1 MSEFNETCHLEAE
14 TQQAGVELLRTAGAT
29 GFVLPPENG
38 WVTIVPG
45 AGEPVGPITRLAE
58 GALLHVLNA
67 DDRGWMFE
75 LFVDGIPVS
84 AYLCRWDGGLMI
96 DDRRLELDPIVEL
109 AARRGHDGET
119 VRGDLERILHPS
131 EQYIF
136 EDEQAENPAYL
147 FAELVGLADRRL
159 EPSGEPAPEAAMV
172 DTSDVARLARLA

>member
-14 TQQAGVELLRTAGAT
+14 TQQAGVELLRTAGAK

-84 AYLCRWDGGLMI
+84 SYMCRWDGGLMI

-109 AARRGHDGET
+109 AARRGHDSQT
-119 VRGDLERILHPS
+119 VRSDLERILHPS

-147 FAELVGLADRRL
+147 FAELVGLVDRSL
-159 EPSGEPAPEAAMV
+159 EPPREPRSEAATV
-172 DTSDVARLARLA
+172 DTADVARLARLG